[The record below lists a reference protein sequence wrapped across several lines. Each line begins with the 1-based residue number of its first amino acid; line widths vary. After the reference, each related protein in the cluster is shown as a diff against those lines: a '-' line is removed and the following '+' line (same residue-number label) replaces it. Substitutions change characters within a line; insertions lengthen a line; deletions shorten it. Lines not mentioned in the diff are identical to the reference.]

1 MKTFDKN
8 HVKNVVLLG
17 HTGSGKTSLAETFLF
32 HAGVISRKGSVE
44 EGNTVADYTDI
55 EHEKGRTL
63 FTKLMNVDW
72 KGYKINVLDTPGSDD
87 LSGEILSA
95 MKVAD
100 CGVMVLNAAMGV
112 EVGSDMFWHYTE
124 ETKFPVL
131 FVVNQIDHE
140 KADFEATVQQAKEH
154 FGPQVVVVQYPL
166 AHGEKGFDIIDVLHM
181 CMYRYD
187 GQGGAPEKLP
197 IPEVTLDKAKQL
209 HQELIETIATY
220 DETLMEKFFAEGTL
234 SETEMKQGL
243 HHALD
248 RHELFPVFC
257 ASAKSTIGTER
268 LMDFIDQICPS
279 AHELP
284 PYKTVD
290 GKGVVCDEN
299 KPTAI
304 FIFKTIHEPHVG
316 ELSFFKVISG
326 VIHAG
331 DELTNENTGQTEKIN
346 QLFET
351 EGRQRIPVQQL
362 MAGDIGATLKL
373 KDTHTNNTL
382 HAKGFPV
389 ELQPIVYPEPTYT
402 LAVEATVKGEEER
415 LSQALHQLVE
425 EDPSLR
431 IEVSP
436 ELKQTLLHT
445 TGELHMNVIQWKLI
459 NVFKLHVDFKTPRIP
474 FRETITRAASTV
486 YRHKKQTGGA
496 GQFAEVSMII
506 EPWTPGMAEPQGISI
521 RGKEEVDLPW
531 GGKLVYYNAVVGGAI
546 DTRFHSSILK
556 GIMEKMTEG
565 PLYGAYVRDIRV
577 IVNDGKMHAVDSNDL
592 AFKTAG
598 MMAFKE
604 NFLNAA
610 PQLMEPM
617 QRVVIT
623 APEEV
628 TGSVM
633 GGIQTH
639 RAMIEGMDS
648 EGHFTLITAIIP
660 KAELHAFAGDL
671 KSLSQGRAKFTME
684 FSHYQP
690 ISFEW
695 QQELIREVKHELLD
709 V

>member
-17 HTGSGKTSLAETFLF
+17 HTGSGKTTLAETFLY

-44 EGNTVADYTDI
+44 EGTTVADYTDI
-55 EHEKGRTL
+55 EHEKERTL

-72 KGYKINVLDTPGSDD
+72 KGYKINILDTPGSDD

-95 MKVAD
+95 LKVAD
-100 CGVMVLNAAMGV
+100 CGVMVLNASMGV
-112 EVGSDMFWHYTE
+112 EVGSDMFWQYTE
-124 ETKFPVL
+124 DIKFPVL

-140 KADFEATVQQAKEH
+140 KADFEATIQQAKEH

-166 AHGEKGFDIIDVLHM
+166 NQDDKCFDIVDVLHM

-187 GQGGAPEKLP
+187 GHGGAPEKLP
-197 IPEVTLDKAKQL
+197 IPKDTFDKAQQL

-243 HHALD
+243 HHALNQ
-248 RHELFPVFC
+248 HQLFPVFC
-257 ASAKSTIGTER
+257 TAAKTNCGTER

-284 PYKTVD
+284 AQKTID
-290 GKGVVCDEN
+290 GKGVVCDET

-326 VIHAG
+326 VIKAG

-346 QLFET
+346 QLYET

-382 HAKGFPV
+382 HTKGFPV
-389 ELQPIVYPEPTYT
+389 ELEPIMYPETTFT
-402 LAVEATVKGEEER
+402 LAVESTMKGEEER
-415 LSQALHQLVE
+415 LSIALHQLTE
-425 EDPSLR
+425 EDPSLKV
-431 IEVSP
+431 EVSP

-445 TGELHMNVIQWKLI
+445 TGELHMAVIQWKLI
-459 NVFKLHVDFKTPRIP
+459 KGLKLHVDFKTPKIP
-474 FRETITRAASTV
+474 FRETINQMAETV
-486 YRHKKQTGGA
+486 YRHKKQTGGS
-496 GQFAEVSMII
+496 GQFAEVSMKI
-506 EPWTPGMAEPQGISI
+506 EPWTLDMEEPQGISI
-521 RGKEEVDLPW
+521 RGKEEVNLPW

-546 DTRFHSSILK
+546 DNRFHSSILK
-556 GIMEKMTEG
+556 GIMEKMQEG
-565 PLYGAYVRDIRV
+565 PLIGAHVRDIRV

-598 MMAFKE
+598 MLAFKE
-604 NFLNAA
+604 SFLNAA
-610 PQLMEPM
+610 PQLMEPI
-617 QRVVIT
+617 QKVNIV
-623 APEEV
+623 APDEV
-628 TGSVM
+628 TGPVM
-633 GGIQTH
+633 SGIQTH
-639 RAMIEGMDS
+639 RAMIEGLDS
-648 EGHFTLITAIIP
+648 KGHFTHITALIP
-660 KAELHAFAGDL
+660 NAEMNAFAGDL

-690 ISFEW
+690 ISYDW
-695 QQELIREVKHELLD
+695 QQELVRNAHQEFQEV
-709 V
+709 